1 MWSAAVLPPREVRD
15 LPESPRNLWKLVGP
29 GIVASGIGL
38 SSGEFILWPYIASQ
52 VGLVLLWGALLGV
65 VTQFFINMEVERYTL
80 ATAETVVTGFN
91 RFWKHWGLVFALM
104 TYFANAWPGWAFS
117 SATLTTYLFGGNA
130 AVIGVIELLI
140 IGAALTLAPVI
151 YVALERL
158 IFVKVA
164 AVVILVILAIAFVVQ
179 ADSWRALPSGITNIG
194 HIPPGLPIALIFG
207 AIAFAGAGG
216 GQNLCQSNYIRDK
229 GFGMGQF
236 VPRLVSPLT
245 GSEVA
250 VPDVKS
256 FIFEPTPANM
266 ARWRR
271 WWNFANV
278 EQFLSFVVVTVV
290 TIGLTSMLAHST
302 LFGEQGLPTSV
313 AFLQIEAQRLTDR
326 VGRWFGVLFLGI
338 GAFSLFGSAMGIV
351 DYTSRLAADTIKT
364 TYLRTSSITESRL
377 YVWLVWGMV
386 VFGCGIVSLR
396 LVQPLVLLIISAS
409 IGGTMMFMYSI
420 LLLMLNRTHLPDA
433 IRIRSY
439 RVAAIAWAVL
449 FFGTL
454 AALTI
459 WAQLA
464 SLRS

>member
-1 MWSAAVLPPREVRD
+1 MPSPAVFPPREVRD
-15 LPESPRNLWKLVGP
+15 LPESPRNLWKIVGP

-65 VTQFFINMEVERYTL
+65 VTQFFLNMEVERYTL

-117 SATLTTYLFGGNA
+117 SATLTTYLVGGNA
-130 AVIGVIELLI
+130 AVIGVLELLV

-179 ADSWRALPSGITNIG
+179 ADSWRALPSGLTNIG

-229 GFGMGQF
+229 GFGMGQY

-245 GSEVA
+245 GTEVA
-250 VPDVKS
+250 TADVKS
-256 FIFEPTPANM
+256 FIFETTPANM
-266 ARWRR
+266 TRWRR
-271 WWNFANV
+271 WWNFANI
-278 EQFLSFVVVTVV
+278 EQFLSFVVVTIV

-364 TYLRTSSITESRL
+364 TYLRTSPVTESRL

-386 VFGCGIVSLR
+386 AFGIFIVGLR
-396 LVQPLVLLIISAS
+396 LVQPLALLIISAS

-433 IRIRSY
+433 IKIRSY
-439 RVAAIAWAVL
+439 RVAAIAWSVL

-464 SLRS
+464 TLRS